1 MFIPLYLYFL
11 DWLSFNLHQHWCLLY
26 AYTHTFSLCSYSA
39 TLTLAFVNQIGITGF
54 CQCARGWE
62 RNIKLKFWLWIVSN
76 LNFMYQCF
84 HNWHVVFLLILQY
97 EWKFNH
103 TLCFDPVTS
112 EPLSHGEPSRVAQK
126 GIMYVAGSQLGNN
139 SDWMDVN
146 GGDVYSICQI
156 NCFDVD

>member
-1 MFIPLYLYFL
+1 MQTNSSLFMICYCNICEHMRARLMGLKYCHIITKCLYPYIYISLI
-11 DWLSFNLHQHWCLLY
+11 DWVSICTSTGCFGYKHLIYMLY
-26 AYTHTFSLCSYSA
+26 AYTHAFSLCSYSA

-103 TLCFDPVTS
+103 ILCFDPVT
-112 EPLSHGEPSRVAQK
+112 E
-126 GIMYVAGSQLGNN
+126 
-139 SDWMDVN
+139 
-146 GGDVYSICQI
+146 
-156 NCFDVD
+156 